1 MPKIFP
7 ANLQTIQINVPIF
20 AKIII
25 FTKINHL
32 ANKLGMSEKTLDT
45 SGKGFLLLLLPLSF
59 LIIFLV
65 SAWRVLL
72 GFFAVIVGFNLWRTY
87 QWQQWCS
94 KVNPVFQ
101 NLIGENQ
108 GRITP
113 MDLALQGN
121 FNGGKAKRYLDAKA
135 SEFGASIADSDDG
148 NKVYYF
154 MTANTLG
161 SILDSSEPEIDFSQQ
176 PVTTLN
182 KELLEPI
189 PVKVEKEEPIT
200 EAVHSSENLS
210 DEHVE
215 QEKHLE
221 HLSKP
226 LEKQLFLGSLIQ
238 SELAKRL
245 GVYSSTVFKRRD
257 DPEFPEWSRN
267 KDPDGVAWSFSP
279 DTKEFFPVEEENQVT
294 S

>member
-1 MPKIFP
+1 
-7 ANLQTIQINVPIF
+7 
-20 AKIII
+20 
-25 FTKINHL
+25 
-32 ANKLGMSEKTLDT
+32 MSEKTLET

-72 GFFAVIVGFNLWRTY
+72 GFFAIIVGFNLWRTY
-87 QWQQWCS
+87 QWQQWCN

-101 NLIGENQ
+101 QLIGENS
-108 GRITP
+108 GRMTP
-113 MDLALQGN
+113 MDLALRGN

-135 SEFGASIADSDDG
+135 SEFGASIVDADDG

-161 SILDSSEPEIDFSQQ
+161 SILDSSEPEIDLSNT

-189 PVKVEKEEPIT
+189 PVKVEEESVVTLPNVEELPEEP
-200 EAVHSSENLS
+200 L
-210 DEHVE
+210 EHVE
-215 QEKHLE
+215 KAE
-221 HLSKP
+221 HAEHVKP

-257 DPEFPEWSRN
+257 DPAFPEWSRN
-267 KDPDGVAWSFSP
+267 KDPDGIAWTFSA
-279 DTKEFFPVEEENQVT
+279 DTKEFFPVEDESKV
-294 S
+294 SS

>member
-1 MPKIFP
+1 
-7 ANLQTIQINVPIF
+7 
-20 AKIII
+20 
-25 FTKINHL
+25 
-32 ANKLGMSEKTLDT
+32 MSENTLET
-45 SGKGFLLLLLPLSF
+45 SGKGFLLLLLPISF

-72 GFFAVIVGFNLWRTY
+72 GFFVVIIGLNLWRSY
-87 QWQQWCS
+87 RWKQWCN

-101 NLIGENQ
+101 QLIGETQ

-121 FNGGKAKRYLDAKA
+121 FNGAKAKRYLDAKA
-135 SEFGASIADSDDG
+135 SEFGASIANSEDG

-161 SILDSSEPEIDFSQQ
+161 SILDSSEPEVDFLKQ
-176 PVTTLN
+176 PVATIN
-182 KELLEPI
+182 KEFLEPA
-189 PVKVEKEEPIT
+189 PVKLEEKEAIVQE
-200 EAVHSSENLS
+200 VHLEEDLPEKTSENT
-210 DEHVE
+210 EHVE
-215 QEKHLE
+215 HVN
-221 HLSKP
+221 KP

-257 DPEFPEWSRN
+257 DPGFPEWSRN
-267 KDPDGVAWSFSP
+267 KDPDGIAWTFSA
-279 DTKEFFPVEEENQVT
+279 DTKEFFPMEEESKVT

>member
-1 MPKIFP
+1 
-7 ANLQTIQINVPIF
+7 
-20 AKIII
+20 
-25 FTKINHL
+25 
-32 ANKLGMSEKTLDT
+32 MSEKTLET

-72 GFFAVIVGFNLWRTY
+72 GFFAVLIGFNLWRTY
-87 QWQQWCS
+87 RWQQWCS

-101 NLIGENQ
+101 KLIAENQ

-161 SILDSSEPEIDFSQQ
+161 SILDSSEPEINFSNQ
-176 PVTTLN
+176 PAATLN
-182 KELLEPI
+182 KELVEAV
-189 PVKVEKEEPIT
+189 PVKAEEESIVEVATVEELPEET
-200 EAVHSSENLS
+200 LEQA
-210 DEHVE
+210 EHVN
-215 QEKHLE
+215 
-221 HLSKP
+221 KP

-257 DPEFPEWSRN
+257 DPAFSEWSRN
-267 KDPDGVAWSFSP
+267 KDPDGIAWTFSA
-279 DTKEFFPVEEENQVT
+279 DTKEFFPVEDESKV
-294 S
+294 SS

>member
-1 MPKIFP
+1 
-7 ANLQTIQINVPIF
+7 
-20 AKIII
+20 
-25 FTKINHL
+25 
-32 ANKLGMSEKTLDT
+32 MSEKTLET

-72 GFFAVIVGFNLWRTY
+72 GFFAVVVGFNLWRTY

-101 NLIGENQ
+101 KLIGEHN

-113 MDLALQGN
+113 MDLALRGN

-148 NKVYYF
+148 NIYYF

-161 SILDSSEPEIDFSQQ
+161 SILDSSEPEIDFSNA
-176 PVTTLN
+176 PVATLN
-182 KELLEPI
+182 KELLEPT
-189 PVKVEKEEPIT
+189 PVKVEEESVVELVNVEELPKETLEQV
-200 EAVHSSENLS
+200 EQA
-210 DEHVE
+210 EHV
-215 QEKHLE
+215 
-221 HLSKP
+221 KP

-257 DPEFPEWSRN
+257 DPAFPEWSRN
-267 KDPDGVAWSFSP
+267 KDPDGIAWTFSA
-279 DTKEFFPVEEENQVT
+279 DTKEFFPVEDE
-294 S
+294 SKSS

>member
-1 MPKIFP
+1 
-7 ANLQTIQINVPIF
+7 
-20 AKIII
+20 
-25 FTKINHL
+25 
-32 ANKLGMSEKTLDT
+32 MSEKTLET

-72 GFFAVIVGFNLWRTY
+72 GFFAIVVGFNLWRTY
-87 QWQQWCS
+87 QWQQWCN

-101 NLIGENQ
+101 QLIGEHS
-108 GRITP
+108 GRMTP
-113 MDLALQGN
+113 MDLALRGN

-135 SEFGASIADSDDG
+135 QEFGASIVDSDDG

-161 SILDSSEPEIDFSQQ
+161 SILDSSEPEIDFSNA
-176 PVTTLN
+176 PVATLN
-182 KELLEPI
+182 KELLEP
-189 PVKVEKEEPIT
+189 PAKDKDEEESVVTLANVEELPEEPL
-200 EAVHSSENLS
+200 EQFENVEQA
-210 DEHVE
+210 EHV
-215 QEKHLE
+215 
-221 HLSKP
+221 KP

-257 DPEFPEWSRN
+257 DPAFPEWSRN
-267 KDPDGVAWSFSP
+267 KDPDGIAWTFSA
-279 DTKEFFPVEEENQVT
+279 DTKEFFPVEDESKV
-294 S
+294 SS

>member
-1 MPKIFP
+1 
-7 ANLQTIQINVPIF
+7 
-20 AKIII
+20 
-25 FTKINHL
+25 
-32 ANKLGMSEKTLDT
+32 MSEKTLET

-72 GFFAVIVGFNLWRTY
+72 GLFAVVVGFNLWRTY
-87 QWQQWCS
+87 RWQQWCS

-101 NLIGENQ
+101 KLIAEYS

-113 MDLALQGN
+113 MDLALRGN

-135 SEFGASIADSDDG
+135 SEFGASIVDSDDG
-148 NKVYYF
+148 NIYYF

-161 SILDSSEPEIDFSQQ
+161 SILDSSEPEIDFSNA
-176 PVTTLN
+176 PVATLN

-189 PVKVEKEEPIT
+189 PVKVEEESVVELVNVEQELPEET
-200 EAVHSSENLS
+200 L
-210 DEHVE
+210 EHVE
-215 QEKHLE
+215 QAE
-221 HLSKP
+221 HVKP

-257 DPEFPEWSRN
+257 DPAFPEWSRN
-267 KDPDGVAWSFSP
+267 KDPDGIAWTFSA
-279 DTKEFFPVEEENQVT
+279 DTKEFFPVEDESKVL

>member
-1 MPKIFP
+1 
-7 ANLQTIQINVPIF
+7 
-20 AKIII
+20 
-25 FTKINHL
+25 
-32 ANKLGMSEKTLDT
+32 MSEKTLET
-45 SGKGFLLLLLPLSF
+45 SGKGFLLVLLPLSF

-72 GFFAVIVGFNLWRTY
+72 GFFAVVVGFNLWRTY
-87 QWQQWCS
+87 QWQQWCN

-101 NLIGENQ
+101 QLIGEHS

-113 MDLALQGN
+113 MDLALRGN

-135 SEFGASIADSDDG
+135 SEFGASIVDSDDG

-161 SILDSSEPEIDFSQQ
+161 SILDSSEPEIDFSNA
-176 PVTTLN
+176 PVATLN
-182 KELLEPI
+182 KELLEPV
-189 PVKVEKEEPIT
+189 PVKAEKEPVVEL
-200 EAVHSSENLS
+200 AVEEELPEETL
-210 DEHVE
+210 EHVE
-215 QEKHLE
+215 PSAHI
-221 HLSKP
+221 SKP

-257 DPEFPEWSRN
+257 DPAFPEWSRN
-267 KDPDGVAWSFSP
+267 KDPDGVAWTFSP
-279 DTKEFFPVEEENQVT
+279 DTKEFFPVEDETKVT

>member
-1 MPKIFP
+1 
-7 ANLQTIQINVPIF
+7 
-20 AKIII
+20 
-25 FTKINHL
+25 
-32 ANKLGMSEKTLDT
+32 MSEKTLET

-65 SAWRVLL
+65 TTWRFLL
-72 GFFAVIVGFNLWRTY
+72 GVFAVIIGFNLWRTY

-101 NLIGENQ
+101 ELIGQNQ

-113 MDLALQGN
+113 MDLALRGN

-135 SEFGASIADSDDG
+135 AEFGASIANADDD
-148 NKVYYF
+148 NRVYYF

-161 SILDSSEPEIDFSQQ
+161 SILDSSEPEIDLSKE
-176 PVTTLN
+176 PVATLN

-189 PVKVEKEEPIT
+189 PVKVEREETIAESSDSEKELPEETIKH
-200 EAVHSSENLS
+200 V
-210 DEHVE
+210 EHVD
-215 QEKHLE
+215 
-221 HLSKP
+221 KP

-267 KDPDGVAWSFSP
+267 KDPDGIAWTYSS
-279 DTKEFFPVEEENQVT
+279 DTKEFFPLEEESKV
-294 S
+294 SS

>member
-1 MPKIFP
+1 
-7 ANLQTIQINVPIF
+7 
-20 AKIII
+20 
-25 FTKINHL
+25 
-32 ANKLGMSEKTLDT
+32 MSEKTLET

-65 SAWRVLL
+65 SAWRFLL
-72 GFFAVIVGFNLWRTY
+72 GVFAVLIGFNLWRTY

-101 NLIGENQ
+101 QLIGENQ
-108 GRITP
+108 GRVTP
-113 MDLALQGN
+113 MDLALRGN
-121 FNGGKAKRYLDAKA
+121 FDGGKAKRYLDTKA

-154 MTANTLG
+154 MSANTLG
-161 SILDSSEPEIDFSQQ
+161 SILDSSEPEIEFSNQ
-176 PVTTLN
+176 PVATLN

-189 PVKVEKEEPIT
+189 HVKVGQEEPIA
-200 EAVHSSENLS
+200 ELAYGSELPEETVENV
-210 DEHVE
+210 EHVN
-215 QEKHLE
+215 
-221 HLSKP
+221 KP

-267 KDPDGVAWSFSP
+267 KDPDGVAWTYSP
-279 DTKEFFPVEEENQVT
+279 DTKEFFPVEDESKV
-294 S
+294 SS

>member
-1 MPKIFP
+1 
-7 ANLQTIQINVPIF
+7 
-20 AKIII
+20 
-25 FTKINHL
+25 
-32 ANKLGMSEKTLDT
+32 MSEKTLET

-72 GFFAVIVGFNLWRTY
+72 GFFAIVVGFNLWRTY
-87 QWQQWCS
+87 RWQQWCS

-101 NLIGENQ
+101 QLIGENS

-113 MDLALQGN
+113 MDLALRGN

-135 SEFGASIADSDDG
+135 SEFGASIVDSDDG

-161 SILDSSEPEIDFSQQ
+161 SILDSSEPEIDFSNA
-176 PVTTLN
+176 PVATLN
-182 KELLEPI
+182 KELLEP
-189 PVKVEKEEPIT
+189 PTVKIEEESVVELANVEELPEET
-200 EAVHSSENLS
+200 L
-210 DEHVE
+210 EHVE
-215 QEKHLE
+215 QAE
-221 HLSKP
+221 HVKP

-257 DPEFPEWSRN
+257 DPAFPEWSRN
-267 KDPDGVAWSFSP
+267 KDPDGIAWTFSA
-279 DTKEFFPVEEENQVT
+279 DTKEFFPVEDESKVST
-294 S
+294 

>member
-1 MPKIFP
+1 
-7 ANLQTIQINVPIF
+7 
-20 AKIII
+20 
-25 FTKINHL
+25 
-32 ANKLGMSEKTLDT
+32 MSEKTLET

-72 GFFAVIVGFNLWRTY
+72 GFFAVVVGFNLWRTY
-87 QWQQWCS
+87 QWQKWCN

-101 NLIGENQ
+101 QLIGENQ
-108 GRITP
+108 GRMTP
-113 MDLALQGN
+113 MDLALRGN
-121 FNGGKAKRYLDAKA
+121 FNGGKAKRYLDTKA

-161 SILDSSEPEIDFSQQ
+161 SILDSSEPEIDFSNA
-176 PVTTLN
+176 PVATLN

-189 PVKVEKEEPIT
+189 PVTVEEEPVVELVNVEEELPEET
-200 EAVHSSENLS
+200 L
-210 DEHVE
+210 EHVE
-215 QEKHLE
+215 QAE
-221 HLSKP
+221 HVKP

-257 DPEFPEWSRN
+257 DPAFPEWSRN
-267 KDPDGVAWSFSP
+267 KDPDGIAWTFSP
-279 DTKEFFPVEEENQVT
+279 DTKEFFPVEDESKV
-294 S
+294 SS

>member
-1 MPKIFP
+1 
-7 ANLQTIQINVPIF
+7 
-20 AKIII
+20 
-25 FTKINHL
+25 
-32 ANKLGMSEKTLDT
+32 MSEKTLET
-45 SGKGFLLLLLPLSF
+45 SGKGFLLVLLPLSF

-72 GFFAVIVGFNLWRTY
+72 GFFTVVIGFNLWRTY

-101 NLIGENQ
+101 QLIGEHS

-113 MDLALQGN
+113 MDLALRGN
-121 FNGGKAKRYLDAKA
+121 FNGAKAKRYLDAKA
-135 SEFGASIADSDDG
+135 SEFGASIAAEDDG
-148 NKVYYF
+148 NIYYF

-161 SILDSSEPEIDFSQQ
+161 SILDSSEPEIDFSKE
-176 PVTTLN
+176 PVATLN

-189 PVKVEKEEPIT
+189 PVKVKEEP
-200 EAVHSSENLS
+200 V
-210 DEHVE
+210 VE
-215 QEKHLE
+215 LANVEEQLPEETLE
-221 HLSKP
+221 HAEHAKP

-257 DPEFPEWSRN
+257 DPAFPEWSRN
-267 KDPDGVAWSFSP
+267 KDPDGIAWTFSA
-279 DTKEFFPVEEENQVT
+279 DTKEFFPVEDESKV
-294 S
+294 SS

>member
-1 MPKIFP
+1 
-7 ANLQTIQINVPIF
+7 
-20 AKIII
+20 
-25 FTKINHL
+25 
-32 ANKLGMSEKTLDT
+32 MSEKTLET

-72 GFFAVIVGFNLWRTY
+72 GVFAVIIGFNLWRTF

-101 NLIGENQ
+101 QLIGEHQ

-113 MDLALQGN
+113 MDLALRGN

-135 SEFGASIADSDDG
+135 SEFGASIVDSDDG
-148 NKVYYF
+148 TKVYYF
-154 MTANTLG
+154 MSANTLG
-161 SILDSSEPEIDFSQQ
+161 SILDSSEPEIKFSNA
-176 PVTTLN
+176 PVATLN

-189 PVKVEKEEPIT
+189 PAIEGEESIVELVDAEELPEETVEKVEQ
-200 EAVHSSENLS
+200 V
-210 DEHVE
+210 
-215 QEKHLE
+215 
-221 HLSKP
+221 SKP

-257 DPEFPEWSRN
+257 DPAFPEWSRN
-267 KDPDGVAWSFSP
+267 KDPDGVAWTFSP
-279 DTKEFFPVEEENQVT
+279 DTKEFFPVEDET
-294 S
+294 

>member
-1 MPKIFP
+1 
-7 ANLQTIQINVPIF
+7 
-20 AKIII
+20 
-25 FTKINHL
+25 
-32 ANKLGMSEKTLDT
+32 MSEKTLET

-72 GFFAVIVGFNLWRTY
+72 GVFAVIIGFNLWRSY
-87 QWQQWCS
+87 RWQQWCN

-101 NLIGENQ
+101 KLIGEHS

-135 SEFGASIADSDDG
+135 SEFGASIVDSDDG

-154 MTANTLG
+154 MTANALG
-161 SILDSSEPEIDFSQQ
+161 SILDSSEPEINFSEQ
-176 PVTTLN
+176 PVATLN

-189 PVKVEKEEPIT
+189 PVKFEEKELIAEQVQ
-200 EAVHSSENLS
+200 ESEELP
-210 DEHVE
+210 EE
-215 QEKHLE
+215 TLE
-221 HLSKP
+221 HAKPSEHISKP

-257 DPEFPEWSRN
+257 DPAFPEWSRN
-267 KDPDGVAWSFSP
+267 KDPDGIAWTFSA
-279 DTKEFFPVEEENQVT
+279 DTKEFFPVEDETKVT

>member
-1 MPKIFP
+1 
-7 ANLQTIQINVPIF
+7 
-20 AKIII
+20 
-25 FTKINHL
+25 
-32 ANKLGMSEKTLDT
+32 MSEKTLET

-72 GFFAVIVGFNLWRTY
+72 GFFAVVIGLNLWRTY
-87 QWQQWCS
+87 QWQKWCN

-101 NLIGENQ
+101 KLIGENQ

-135 SEFGASIADSDDG
+135 SEFGASIVDSDDG
-148 NKVYYF
+148 NKIYYF

-161 SILDSSEPEIDFSQQ
+161 NILDSSEPEIDFSNQ
-176 PVTTLN
+176 PVATLN

-189 PVKVEKEEPIT
+189 PVKVEEKELVTEEVQESEDLPEETLEPSKPSQHI
-200 EAVHSSENLS
+200 N
-210 DEHVE
+210 
-215 QEKHLE
+215 
-221 HLSKP
+221 KP

-257 DPEFPEWSRN
+257 DPAFPEWSRN
-267 KDPDGVAWSFSP
+267 KDPDGIAWTFSA
-279 DTKEFFPVEEENQVT
+279 DTKEFFPVEDETKVT

>member
-1 MPKIFP
+1 
-7 ANLQTIQINVPIF
+7 
-20 AKIII
+20 
-25 FTKINHL
+25 
-32 ANKLGMSEKTLDT
+32 MSEKTLET

-72 GFFAVIVGFNLWRTY
+72 GVFAAIVGFNLWRTY
-87 QWQQWCS
+87 RWQQWCN

-101 NLIGENQ
+101 KLIGENQ

-135 SEFGASIADSDDG
+135 SEFGASIVDSDDG

-161 SILDSSEPEIDFSQQ
+161 SILDSSEPEIDFSNQ
-176 PVTTLN
+176 PVATLN

-189 PVKVEKEEPIT
+189 PVKVEEESIVELANVEEELPEEIL
-200 EAVHSSENLS
+200 EQKPSEHIN
-210 DEHVE
+210 
-215 QEKHLE
+215 
-221 HLSKP
+221 KP

-257 DPEFPEWSRN
+257 DPAFPEWSRN
-267 KDPDGVAWSFSP
+267 KDPDGIAWTFSA
-279 DTKEFFPVEEENQVT
+279 DTKEFFPVEDESKV
-294 S
+294 SS

>member
-1 MPKIFP
+1 
-7 ANLQTIQINVPIF
+7 
-20 AKIII
+20 
-25 FTKINHL
+25 
-32 ANKLGMSEKTLDT
+32 MSEKTLET

-72 GFFAVIVGFNLWRTY
+72 GFFAVVVGFNLWRTY

-101 NLIGENQ
+101 KLIGENS

-113 MDLALQGN
+113 MDLALRGN

-148 NKVYYF
+148 NIYYF

-161 SILDSSEPEIDFSQQ
+161 SILDSSEPEIDFSNA
-176 PVTTLN
+176 PVATLN
-182 KELLEPI
+182 KELLEPT
-189 PVKVEKEEPIT
+189 PVKVEEKSVVELVNVEEELT
-200 EAVHSSENLS
+200 EETLEQVEQA
-210 DEHVE
+210 EHV
-215 QEKHLE
+215 
-221 HLSKP
+221 KP

-257 DPEFPEWSRN
+257 DPAFPEWSRN
-267 KDPDGVAWSFSP
+267 KDPDGIAWTFSA
-279 DTKEFFPVEEENQVT
+279 DTKEFFPVEDE
-294 S
+294 SKSS

>member
-1 MPKIFP
+1 
-7 ANLQTIQINVPIF
+7 
-20 AKIII
+20 
-25 FTKINHL
+25 
-32 ANKLGMSEKTLDT
+32 MSEKTLET

-72 GFFAVIVGFNLWRTY
+72 GVFAAIVGFNLWRTY
-87 QWQQWCS
+87 RWQQWCN

-101 NLIGENQ
+101 KLIGENQ

-135 SEFGASIADSDDG
+135 SEFGASIVDSDDG

-161 SILDSSEPEIDFSQQ
+161 SILDSSEPEIDFSNQ
-176 PVTTLN
+176 PVATLN

-189 PVKVEKEEPIT
+189 PVKVEEEPIVELANVEEELPEVT
-200 EAVHSSENLS
+200 LEQKPSEHIN
-210 DEHVE
+210 
-215 QEKHLE
+215 
-221 HLSKP
+221 KP

-257 DPEFPEWSRN
+257 DPAFPEWSRN
-267 KDPDGVAWSFSP
+267 KDPDGIAWTFSA
-279 DTKEFFPVEEENQVT
+279 DTKEFFPVEDESKV
-294 S
+294 SS

>member
-1 MPKIFP
+1 
-7 ANLQTIQINVPIF
+7 
-20 AKIII
+20 
-25 FTKINHL
+25 
-32 ANKLGMSEKTLDT
+32 MSEKTLET

-72 GFFAVIVGFNLWRTY
+72 GFFAIVVGFNLWRTY
-87 QWQQWCS
+87 QWQKWCS

-101 NLIGENQ
+101 QLIGEHT

-113 MDLALQGN
+113 MDLALRGN

-135 SEFGASIADSDDG
+135 SEFGASIVDSDDG

-161 SILDSSEPEIDFSQQ
+161 SILDSSEPEIDFSNA
-176 PVTTLN
+176 PVATLN
-182 KELLEPI
+182 KELLEP
-189 PVKVEKEEPIT
+189 PTVEVEEESAIELASLEELPEET
-200 EAVHSSENLS
+200 LEHA
-210 DEHVE
+210 EHV
-215 QEKHLE
+215 
-221 HLSKP
+221 KP

-257 DPEFPEWSRN
+257 APAFPEWSRN
-267 KDPDGVAWSFSP
+267 KDPDGIAWTFSA
-279 DTKEFFPVEEENQVT
+279 DTKEFFPVEDESKV
-294 S
+294 SS

>member
-1 MPKIFP
+1 
-7 ANLQTIQINVPIF
+7 
-20 AKIII
+20 
-25 FTKINHL
+25 
-32 ANKLGMSEKTLDT
+32 MSEKTLET

-72 GFFAVIVGFNLWRTY
+72 GFFAVVVGFNLWRTY

-101 NLIGENQ
+101 QLIGEHS

-113 MDLALQGN
+113 MDLALRGN

-148 NKVYYF
+148 NIYYF

-161 SILDSSEPEIDFSQQ
+161 SILDSSEPEIDFSKA
-176 PVTTLN
+176 PLATLN
-182 KELLEPI
+182 KELLEP
-189 PVKVEKEEPIT
+189 PTVKVEEER
-200 EAVHSSENLS
+200 V
-210 DEHVE
+210 VE
-215 QEKHLE
+215 LANVEEELPEETLE
-221 HLSKP
+221 HSEPSVHISKP

-257 DPEFPEWSRN
+257 DPAFPEWSRN
-267 KDPDGVAWSFSP
+267 KDPDGIAWTFSA
-279 DTKEFFPVEEENQVT
+279 DTKEFFPVEDETKV
-294 S
+294 SS

>member
-1 MPKIFP
+1 
-7 ANLQTIQINVPIF
+7 
-20 AKIII
+20 
-25 FTKINHL
+25 
-32 ANKLGMSEKTLDT
+32 MSEKTLET

-65 SAWRVLL
+65 SAWRFLL
-72 GFFAVIVGFNLWRTY
+72 GVFALTIGFNLWRTF

-101 NLIGENQ
+101 KLIQENQ

-113 MDLALQGN
+113 MDLALRGN
-121 FNGGKAKRYLDAKA
+121 FHGAKAKRYLDAKA
-135 SEFGASIADSDDG
+135 SEFGASIVDSDDG

-154 MTANTLG
+154 MSANTLG
-161 SILDSSEPEIDFSQQ
+161 SILDSSEPEIDFSNA
-176 PVTTLN
+176 PVATLN

-189 PVKVEKEEPIT
+189 PAIERQESIVELVNAEELPEETLEKVEQ
-200 EAVHSSENLS
+200 VN
-210 DEHVE
+210 
-215 QEKHLE
+215 
-221 HLSKP
+221 KP

-257 DPEFPEWSRN
+257 DPAFPEWSRN
-267 KDPDGVAWSFSP
+267 KDPDGVAWTFSA
-279 DTKEFFPVEEENQVT
+279 DTKEFFPVEDET
-294 S
+294 

>member
-1 MPKIFP
+1 
-7 ANLQTIQINVPIF
+7 
-20 AKIII
+20 
-25 FTKINHL
+25 
-32 ANKLGMSEKTLDT
+32 MSEKTLET

-72 GFFAVIVGFNLWRTY
+72 GFFAVVVGFNLWRTY

-101 NLIGENQ
+101 KLIGENS

-113 MDLALQGN
+113 MDLALRGN

-148 NKVYYF
+148 NIYYF

-161 SILDSSEPEIDFSQQ
+161 SILDSSEPEIDFSNA
-176 PVTTLN
+176 PVATLN
-182 KELLEPI
+182 KELLEPT
-189 PVKVEKEEPIT
+189 PVKVEEKSVVELVNVEEELT
-200 EAVHSSENLS
+200 EETLEQVEQA
-210 DEHVE
+210 EHV
-215 QEKHLE
+215 
-221 HLSKP
+221 KP

-257 DPEFPEWSRN
+257 NPAFPEWSRN
-267 KDPDGVAWSFSP
+267 KDPDGIAWTFSA
-279 DTKEFFPVEEENQVT
+279 DTKEFFPVEDE
-294 S
+294 SKSS